1 MYEGDAS
8 CMKAT
13 LIRMKATLV
22 SLQSH
27 DQHTFPVFQ
36 KPLTEYYRDLQTLYI
51 LEPLFIASL
60 KLSKMGSFK
69 AKQNSTLL
77 SMRVHVL
84 TFIQS
89 REAALHS
96 ARLVRQALTTR
107 NCVYTQYQ

>member
-1 MYEGDAS
+1 MPLNPETHA
-8 CMKAT
+8 
-13 LIRMKATLV
+13 L
-22 SLQSH
+22 H
-27 DQHTFPVFQ
+27 DSAGFLKSF
-36 KPLTEYYRDLQTLYI
+36 TEEYRDLTDSVHTK
-51 LEPLFIASL
+51 PLFIASL
-60 KLSKMGSFK
+60 ALSKMGSFK

-107 NCVYTQYQ
+107 NCVYTHYQ